1 MFFTDV
7 HVFRNLCYEK
17 AWSVL
22 GFDFRPAVL
31 RLAFIVRCFMFW
43 KGEAYALAD
52 FADIK
57 AVGREGALMGLTVD
71 PYRKAAYA
79 GSDSAPGR
87 QEKAGGKSD
96 FARVLD
102 AVTISG
108 KGREALS
115 ASGEAAVS
123 QGAAKTGGAPDNG
136 RLEMQ
141 AAFDAQA
148 EGSRAENRPETNWN
162 AVVDPDG
169 SIYSAAYIGAIMSQ
183 YQKAEAVAR
192 DYYGSARQ
200 GNLALDNPDNQERYS
215 DPIHD
220 LLGASFP
227 RPDMPEQGQAM
238 LWGGNAGLNDPYALS
253 SAGGALHNIDE
264 VDRVARSVAQD
275 KLDALIRDWKAA
287 HGISD

>member
-1 MFFTDV
+1 
-7 HVFRNLCYEK
+7 
-17 AWSVL
+17 
-22 GFDFRPAVL
+22 
-31 RLAFIVRCFMFW
+31 
-43 KGEAYALAD
+43 
-52 FADIK
+52 
-57 AVGREGALMGLTVD
+57 MGLTVD
-71 PYRKAAYA
+71 PYRKAAYT
-79 GSDSAPGR
+79 GSESAPGR

-108 KGREALS
+108 KGREVLS
-115 ASGEAAVS
+115 VSGEAAAP
-123 QGAAKTGGAPDNG
+123 QGAAKSGGAPDND

-141 AAFDAQA
+141 AALVPNRAGLDAQVESA
-148 EGSRAENRPETNWN
+148 RAENRLDTNWN

-169 SIYSAAYIGAIMSQ
+169 SIYSAAYIGAIVSQ
-183 YQKAEAVAR
+183 YQKAEAAAR

-200 GNLALDNPDNQERYS
+200 ENLSLDNPDGQAKYN

-220 LLGASFP
+220 LLGSSFP
-227 RPDMPEQGQAM
+227 RPDMEQDQAM
-238 LWGGNAGLNDPYALS
+238 LWGGNAGLSDPYTLS

>member
-1 MFFTDV
+1 
-7 HVFRNLCYEK
+7 
-17 AWSVL
+17 
-22 GFDFRPAVL
+22 
-31 RLAFIVRCFMFW
+31 
-43 KGEAYALAD
+43 
-52 FADIK
+52 
-57 AVGREGALMGLTVD
+57 MGLTVD
-71 PYRKAAYA
+71 PYRKAAYT
-79 GSDSAPGR
+79 GSESAQGR

-108 KGREALS
+108 KGRDALA
-115 ASGEAAVS
+115 ASGEAAAP
-123 QGAAKTGGAPDNG
+123 QGAAKSGGAPDNG

-141 AAFDAQA
+141 AALISNRAEFDAQV
-148 EGSRAENRPETNWN
+148 ESSRAENKPETNWN

-169 SIYSAAYIGAIMSQ
+169 SIYSAAYIGAIVSQ
-183 YQKAEAVAR
+183 YQKAEAAAR

-200 GNLALDNPDNQERYS
+200 ENLSLDNPGNQAKYN

-220 LLGASFP
+220 LLGSAFP
-227 RPDMPEQGQAM
+227 HPDMPEAERNMAFEQEQAM

-253 SAGGALHNIDE
+253 SAGGALHIDE

>member
-1 MFFTDV
+1 
-7 HVFRNLCYEK
+7 
-17 AWSVL
+17 
-22 GFDFRPAVL
+22 
-31 RLAFIVRCFMFW
+31 
-43 KGEAYALAD
+43 
-52 FADIK
+52 
-57 AVGREGALMGLTVD
+57 MGLTVD

-79 GSDSAPGR
+79 GSESAPSR

-108 KGREALS
+108 KGRDALA
-115 ASGEAAVS
+115 ASGETAAP
-123 QGAAKTGGAPDNG
+123 QGVAKSGGAPENG
-136 RLEMQ
+136 RLAMQ
-141 AAFDAQA
+141 AAVMPDRVDFDAQV
-148 EGSRAENRPETNWN
+148 ESSRAENKPETNWN

-169 SIYSAAYIGAIMSQ
+169 SIYSAAYIGAVVSQ
-183 YQKAEAVAR
+183 YQKAEAFAR

-200 GNLALDNPDNQERYS
+200 GNLSVDNPDNQEKYN

-220 LLGASFP
+220 LLGSSFP
-227 RPDMPEQGQAM
+227 SPDMPEAERNMAFEQEEAM
-238 LWGGNAGLNDPYALS
+238 LWGGNAGVNDPYALS